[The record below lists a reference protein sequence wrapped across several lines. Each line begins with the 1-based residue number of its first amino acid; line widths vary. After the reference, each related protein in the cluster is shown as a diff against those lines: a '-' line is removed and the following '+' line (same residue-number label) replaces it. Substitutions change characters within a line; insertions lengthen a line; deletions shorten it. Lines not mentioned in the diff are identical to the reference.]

1 MTHRTIDPPVSASVE
16 MPSVDSSTSSVS
28 DVPLVVEQIS
38 TPSPQPLSSS
48 PQPLLMLEDGASEP
62 SVCVSEPVVSSDEM
76 KILSELLPDAP
87 EDSVHGSEDS
97 VHSWEV
103 ARNEA
108 ASRLVVRHNIVFSD
122 SELSVGDSPMVLSPV
137 KGSSQA
143 NSPVAVKEVASM
155 GSVESALTPP
165 VEPVMKSMESVES
178 VESMEPLKP
187 LKPSM
192 ESVESM
198 DPLKPLKPSMESVKP
213 MEPLKPSMESVKPM
227 DPLKPSMESV
237 KPMDPLKPS
246 MESVKPMDPL
256 KPLKPSMESV
266 ESMEPIQSIQPSQPT
281 HASPPPHHP
290 TQPLSLPTPLLFTP
304 PRPHKRTSPVIQ
316 QVTND
321 SPTCSPSKRIS
332 TAVSVPHTLETP
344 KRSQRIVKTNMV
356 SPTKVVE
363 EIPMLPEE
371 ETKQPL
377 STRVRRLLTLQEEE
391 RNRFQRVMR
400 HQTNGLYEAFQRER
414 EDGKVETMMRREM

>member
-143 NSPVAVKEVASM
+143 NSPVAVKEVASIV
-155 GSVESALTPP
+155 SVESALTPP
-165 VEPVMKSMESVES
+165 VEPVMESMESVES
-178 VESMEPLKP
+178 VK
-187 LKPSM
+187 
-192 ESVESM
+192 
-198 DPLKPLKPSMESVKP
+198 
-213 MEPLKPSMESVKPM
+213 
-227 DPLKPSMESV
+227 
-237 KPMDPLKPS
+237 
-246 MESVKPMDPL
+246 
-256 KPLKPSMESV
+256 
-266 ESMEPIQSIQPSQPT
+266 SMEPIQSIQPSQPT

-332 TAVSVPHTLETP
+332 TAVSVSHTLETP

>member
-1 MTHRTIDPPVSASVE
+1 

-198 DPLKPLKPSMESVKP
+198 
-213 MEPLKPSMESVKPM
+213 
-227 DPLKPSMESV
+227 
-237 KPMDPLKPS
+237 
-246 MESVKPMDPL
+246 
-256 KPLKPSMESV
+256 
-266 ESMEPIQSIQPSQPT
+266 EPIQSIQPSQPT

>member
-192 ESVESM
+192 ESV
-198 DPLKPLKPSMESVKP
+198 K
-213 MEPLKPSMESVKPM
+213 
-227 DPLKPSMESV
+227 
-237 KPMDPLKPS
+237 
-246 MESVKPMDPL
+246 
-256 KPLKPSMESV
+256 
-266 ESMEPIQSIQPSQPT
+266 SMEPIQSIQPSQPT

>member
-155 GSVESALTPP
+155 GSVASALTPP

-198 DPLKPLKPSMESVKP
+198 
-213 MEPLKPSMESVKPM
+213 
-227 DPLKPSMESV
+227 
-237 KPMDPLKPS
+237 
-246 MESVKPMDPL
+246 
-256 KPLKPSMESV
+256 
-266 ESMEPIQSIQPSQPT
+266 EPIQSIQPSQPT
-281 HASPPPHHP
+281 HASPPLHHP

-332 TAVSVPHTLETP
+332 TAVSVSHTLETP

>member
-1 MTHRTIDPPVSASVE
+1 

-28 DVPLVVEQIS
+28 DIPLVVEQIS

-48 PQPLLMLEDGASEP
+48 SQPLLMLEDGASEP

-76 KILSELLPDAP
+76 KILSELFPDAP

-178 VESMEPLKP
+178 VESM
-187 LKPSM
+187 
-192 ESVESM
+192 
-198 DPLKPLKPSMESVKP
+198 
-213 MEPLKPSMESVKPM
+213 
-227 DPLKPSMESV
+227 
-237 KPMDPLKPS
+237 
-246 MESVKPMDPL
+246 DPL

-332 TAVSVPHTLETP
+332 TAVSVSHTLETP

>member
-1 MTHRTIDPPVSASVE
+1 MRRRRVWWFVTTSYSATRSCLWATRRWFCRRE
-16 MPSVDSSTSSVS
+16 G
-28 DVPLVVEQIS
+28 EFAG
-38 TPSPQPLSSS
+38 
-48 PQPLLMLEDGASEP
+48 EFA
-62 SVCVSEPVVSSDEM
+62 
-76 KILSELLPDAP
+76 
-87 EDSVHGSEDS
+87 
-97 VHSWEV
+97 
-103 ARNEA
+103 
-108 ASRLVVRHNIVFSD
+108 
-122 SELSVGDSPMVLSPV
+122 
-137 KGSSQA
+137 
-143 NSPVAVKEVASM
+143 VAVKEVASM
-155 GSVESALTPP
+155 GSVASALTPP

-178 VESMEPLKP
+178 VESME
-187 LKPSM
+187 
-192 ESVESM
+192 
-198 DPLKPLKPSMESVKP
+198 
-213 MEPLKPSMESVKPM
+213 
-227 DPLKPSMESV
+227 
-237 KPMDPLKPS
+237 
-246 MESVKPMDPL
+246 PL

-344 KRSQRIVKTNMV
+344 KRSQRIVKTNVV

>member
-227 DPLKPSMESV
+227 E
-237 KPMDPLKPS
+237 
-246 MESVKPMDPL
+246 
-256 KPLKPSMESV
+256 PLKPSMESV

-304 PRPHKRTSPVIQ
+304 PRPHKRTSPIIQ

-414 EDGKVETMMRREM
+414 EDGKVETMMRCEM

>member
-28 DVPLVVEQIS
+28 DIPLVVEQIS

-165 VEPVMKSMESVES
+165 VEPVMESMESV
-178 VESMEPLKP
+178 
-187 LKPSM
+187 

-198 DPLKPLKPSMESVKP
+198 DPLKPLKPSMELVKP
-213 MEPLKPSMESVKPM
+213 
-227 DPLKPSMESV
+227 
-237 KPMDPLKPS
+237 
-246 MESVKPMDPL
+246 
-256 KPLKPSMESV
+256 
-266 ESMEPIQSIQPSQPT
+266 MEPIQSIQPSQPT

-363 EIPMLPEE
+363 ETTMLPEE

-414 EDGKVETMMRREM
+414 EDGKVETMMRCEM

>member
-16 MPSVDSSTSSVS
+16 MPSVDSSISSVS

-165 VEPVMKSMESVES
+165 VEPVMESMESVES
-178 VESMEPLKP
+178 VES
-187 LKPSM
+187 
-192 ESVESM
+192 VESM
-198 DPLKPLKPSMESVKP
+198 K
-213 MEPLKPSMESVKPM
+213 
-227 DPLKPSMESV
+227 
-237 KPMDPLKPS
+237 PLKPS

-266 ESMEPIQSIQPSQPT
+266 KPMEPIQSIQPSQPT

-332 TAVSVPHTLETP
+332 TAVSVSHTLETP

-363 EIPMLPEE
+363 ETPMLPEE

-414 EDGKVETMMRREM
+414 EDGKVETMMRCEM

>member
-1 MTHRTIDPPVSASVE
+1 
-16 MPSVDSSTSSVS
+16 
-28 DVPLVVEQIS
+28 
-38 TPSPQPLSSS
+38 
-48 PQPLLMLEDGASEP
+48 
-62 SVCVSEPVVSSDEM
+62 
-76 KILSELLPDAP
+76 
-87 EDSVHGSEDS
+87 
-97 VHSWEV
+97 
-103 ARNEA
+103 
-108 ASRLVVRHNIVFSD
+108 
-122 SELSVGDSPMVLSPV
+122 
-137 KGSSQA
+137 
-143 NSPVAVKEVASM
+143 
-155 GSVESALTPP
+155 
-165 VEPVMKSMESVES
+165 ME
-178 VESMEPLKP
+178 P

-198 DPLKPLKPSMESVKP
+198 KPLKPSMESVK
-213 MEPLKPSMESVKPM
+213 
-227 DPLKPSMESV
+227 
-237 KPMDPLKPS
+237 
-246 MESVKPMDPL
+246 
-256 KPLKPSMESV
+256 
-266 ESMEPIQSIQPSQPT
+266 SMEPIQSIQPSQPT

-344 KRSQRIVKTNMV
+344 KRSQRIVKTNVV

-363 EIPMLPEE
+363 ETPMLPEE

>member
-1 MTHRTIDPPVSASVE
+1 
-16 MPSVDSSTSSVS
+16 
-28 DVPLVVEQIS
+28 
-38 TPSPQPLSSS
+38 
-48 PQPLLMLEDGASEP
+48 MLEDGASEP

-178 VESMEPLKP
+178 VESM
-187 LKPSM
+187 
-192 ESVESM
+192 
-198 DPLKPLKPSMESVKP
+198 
-213 MEPLKPSMESVKPM
+213 
-227 DPLKPSMESV
+227 
-237 KPMDPLKPS
+237 
-246 MESVKPMDPL
+246 DPL

-356 SPTKVVE
+356 SPRRWMQ

>member
-155 GSVESALTPP
+155 GSVASALTPP

-178 VESMEPLKP
+178 VES
-187 LKPSM
+187 
-192 ESVESM
+192 
-198 DPLKPLKPSMESVKP
+198 
-213 MEPLKPSMESVKPM
+213 
-227 DPLKPSMESV
+227 
-237 KPMDPLKPS
+237 
-246 MESVKPMDPL
+246 MDPL

-290 TQPLSLPTPLLFTP
+290 TQPRSLPTPLLFTP

>member
-76 KILSELLPDAP
+76 KILSELFPDAP

-155 GSVESALTPP
+155 GSVASALTPP
-165 VEPVMKSMESVES
+165 VEPVMESMESVES
-178 VESMEPLKP
+178 VES
-187 LKPSM
+187 
-192 ESVESM
+192 
-198 DPLKPLKPSMESVKP
+198 
-213 MEPLKPSMESVKPM
+213 
-227 DPLKPSMESV
+227 
-237 KPMDPLKPS
+237 
-246 MESVKPMDPL
+246 MDPL

-290 TQPLSLPTPLLFTP
+290 TQPRSLPTPLLFTP

>member
-16 MPSVDSSTSSVS
+16 MPSVDSSTSSIS

-155 GSVESALTPP
+155 GSVASALTPP

-192 ESVESM
+192 ESVKSM

-213 MEPLKPSMESVKPM
+213 MEPLKPSMESVK
-227 DPLKPSMESV
+227 SME
-237 KPMDPLKPS
+237 
-246 MESVKPMDPL
+246 PL

>member
-165 VEPVMKSMESVES
+165 VEPVMDSMESV
-178 VESMEPLKP
+178 
-187 LKPSM
+187 

-198 DPLKPLKPSMESVKP
+198 DPLKPLKPSMELVKP
-213 MEPLKPSMESVKPM
+213 
-227 DPLKPSMESV
+227 
-237 KPMDPLKPS
+237 
-246 MESVKPMDPL
+246 
-256 KPLKPSMESV
+256 
-266 ESMEPIQSIQPSQPT
+266 MEPIQSIQPSQPT

-332 TAVSVPHTLETP
+332 TAVSVSHTLETP

-363 EIPMLPEE
+363 ETTMLPEE

>member
-143 NSPVAVKEVASM
+143 NSPVAVKEVASIV
-155 GSVESALTPP
+155 SVASALTPP
-165 VEPVMKSMESVES
+165 VEPVMESMESVES
-178 VESMEPLKP
+178 VESME
-187 LKPSM
+187 
-192 ESVESM
+192 
-198 DPLKPLKPSMESVKP
+198 
-213 MEPLKPSMESVKPM
+213 
-227 DPLKPSMESV
+227 
-237 KPMDPLKPS
+237 
-246 MESVKPMDPL
+246 PL

>member
-155 GSVESALTPP
+155 GSVASALTPP

-178 VESMEPLKP
+178 VES
-187 LKPSM
+187 
-192 ESVESM
+192 
-198 DPLKPLKPSMESVKP
+198 
-213 MEPLKPSMESVKPM
+213 
-227 DPLKPSMESV
+227 
-237 KPMDPLKPS
+237 
-246 MESVKPMDPL
+246 MDPL

-371 ETKQPL
+371 ETKQSL

>member
-155 GSVESALTPP
+155 GSVASALTPP

-178 VESMEPLKP
+178 VESME
-187 LKPSM
+187 
-192 ESVESM
+192 
-198 DPLKPLKPSMESVKP
+198 
-213 MEPLKPSMESVKPM
+213 
-227 DPLKPSMESV
+227 
-237 KPMDPLKPS
+237 
-246 MESVKPMDPL
+246 PL

-344 KRSQRIVKTNMV
+344 KRSQRIVKTNVV

>member
-1 MTHRTIDPPVSASVE
+1 MTHRTIDLPVSASVE

-155 GSVESALTPP
+155 GSVASALTPP

-178 VESMEPLKP
+178 VESM
-187 LKPSM
+187 
-192 ESVESM
+192 

-213 MEPLKPSMESVKPM
+213 
-227 DPLKPSMESV
+227 
-237 KPMDPLKPS
+237 
-246 MESVKPMDPL
+246 
-256 KPLKPSMESV
+256 
-266 ESMEPIQSIQPSQPT
+266 MEPIQSIQPSQPT

>member
-1 MTHRTIDPPVSASVE
+1 MTHRTIDLPVSASVE

-155 GSVESALTPP
+155 GSVASALTPP

-178 VESMEPLKP
+178 VK
-187 LKPSM
+187 
-192 ESVESM
+192 SM
-198 DPLKPLKPSMESVKP
+198 DPLKPLKPST
-213 MEPLKPSMESVKPM
+213 
-227 DPLKPSMESV
+227 
-237 KPMDPLKPS
+237 
-246 MESVKPMDPL
+246 
-256 KPLKPSMESV
+256 ESV

>member
-143 NSPVAVKEVASM
+143 NSPVAVKEVASIV
-155 GSVESALTPP
+155 SVASALTPP
-165 VEPVMKSMESVES
+165 VEPVMESMESVES

-192 ESVESM
+192 ESV
-198 DPLKPLKPSMESVKP
+198 K
-213 MEPLKPSMESVKPM
+213 
-227 DPLKPSMESV
+227 
-237 KPMDPLKPS
+237 
-246 MESVKPMDPL
+246 
-256 KPLKPSMESV
+256 
-266 ESMEPIQSIQPSQPT
+266 SMEPIQSIQPSQPT

-363 EIPMLPEE
+363 ETPMLPEE

>member
-198 DPLKPLKPSMESVKP
+198 
-213 MEPLKPSMESVKPM
+213 
-227 DPLKPSMESV
+227 
-237 KPMDPLKPS
+237 
-246 MESVKPMDPL
+246 
-256 KPLKPSMESV
+256 
-266 ESMEPIQSIQPSQPT
+266 EPIQSIQPSQPT

>member
-178 VESMEPLKP
+178 VESM
-187 LKPSM
+187 
-192 ESVESM
+192 
-198 DPLKPLKPSMESVKP
+198 
-213 MEPLKPSMESVKPM
+213 
-227 DPLKPSMESV
+227 
-237 KPMDPLKPS
+237 
-246 MESVKPMDPL
+246 DPL

>member
-1 MTHRTIDPPVSASVE
+1 MTHRTIDLPVSASVE

-62 SVCVSEPVVSSDEM
+62 SVCVSEPVVSSDEI

-155 GSVESALTPP
+155 GSVASALTPP

-178 VESMEPLKP
+178 VES
-187 LKPSM
+187 
-192 ESVESM
+192 
-198 DPLKPLKPSMESVKP
+198 
-213 MEPLKPSMESVKPM
+213 
-227 DPLKPSMESV
+227 
-237 KPMDPLKPS
+237 
-246 MESVKPMDPL
+246 MDPL

-363 EIPMLPEE
+363 ETPMLPEE

>member
-28 DVPLVVEQIS
+28 DIPLVVEQIS

-48 PQPLLMLEDGASEP
+48 PQPLLLLEDGASEP

-155 GSVESALTPP
+155 GSVASALTPP

-178 VESMEPLKP
+178 VES
-187 LKPSM
+187 
-192 ESVESM
+192 
-198 DPLKPLKPSMESVKP
+198 
-213 MEPLKPSMESVKPM
+213 
-227 DPLKPSMESV
+227 
-237 KPMDPLKPS
+237 
-246 MESVKPMDPL
+246 MDPL

-363 EIPMLPEE
+363 ETPMLPEE

>member
-1 MTHRTIDPPVSASVE
+1 
-16 MPSVDSSTSSVS
+16 
-28 DVPLVVEQIS
+28 
-38 TPSPQPLSSS
+38 
-48 PQPLLMLEDGASEP
+48 MLEDGASEP

-187 LKPSM
+187 LKPS
-192 ESVESM
+192 
-198 DPLKPLKPSMESVKP
+198 
-213 MEPLKPSMESVKPM
+213 
-227 DPLKPSMESV
+227 
-237 KPMDPLKPS
+237 
-246 MESVKPMDPL
+246 
-256 KPLKPSMESV
+256 
-266 ESMEPIQSIQPSQPT
+266 QPT

-332 TAVSVPHTLETP
+332 TTVSVPHTLETP

>member
-1 MTHRTIDPPVSASVE
+1 MTHRTIDPPVSASVK

-143 NSPVAVKEVASM
+143 NSPVAVKEVASIV
-155 GSVESALTPP
+155 SVESALTPP
-165 VEPVMKSMESVES
+165 VEPVMESMESV
-178 VESMEPLKP
+178 
-187 LKPSM
+187 
-192 ESVESM
+192 
-198 DPLKPLKPSMESVKP
+198 
-213 MEPLKPSMESVKPM
+213 
-227 DPLKPSMESV
+227 
-237 KPMDPLKPS
+237 
-246 MESVKPMDPL
+246 ESVKPMDPL
-256 KPLKPSMESV
+256 KPLKPSMELV
-266 ESMEPIQSIQPSQPT
+266 KPMEPIQSIQPSQPT

>member
-1 MTHRTIDPPVSASVE
+1 MTHRTIDPPVSASVK

-48 PQPLLMLEDGASEP
+48 PQPLLLLEDGASEP

-178 VESMEPLKP
+178 VESME
-187 LKPSM
+187 
-192 ESVESM
+192 
-198 DPLKPLKPSMESVKP
+198 
-213 MEPLKPSMESVKPM
+213 
-227 DPLKPSMESV
+227 
-237 KPMDPLKPS
+237 
-246 MESVKPMDPL
+246 PL

>member
-1 MTHRTIDPPVSASVE
+1 MTHRTIDLPVSASVE

-155 GSVESALTPP
+155 GSVASALTPP

-178 VESMEPLKP
+178 VESME
-187 LKPSM
+187 
-192 ESVESM
+192 
-198 DPLKPLKPSMESVKP
+198 
-213 MEPLKPSMESVKPM
+213 
-227 DPLKPSMESV
+227 
-237 KPMDPLKPS
+237 
-246 MESVKPMDPL
+246 PL

>member
-1 MTHRTIDPPVSASVE
+1 MTHRTIDLPVSASVE

-62 SVCVSEPVVSSDEM
+62 SVCVSEPVVSSDEI

-155 GSVESALTPP
+155 GSVASALTPP

-178 VESMEPLKP
+178 VES
-187 LKPSM
+187 
-192 ESVESM
+192 
-198 DPLKPLKPSMESVKP
+198 
-213 MEPLKPSMESVKPM
+213 
-227 DPLKPSMESV
+227 
-237 KPMDPLKPS
+237 
-246 MESVKPMDPL
+246 MDPL

>member
-28 DVPLVVEQIS
+28 DIPLVVEQIS

-122 SELSVGDSPMVLSPV
+122 SELSVGDSLMVLSPV

-155 GSVESALTPP
+155 GSVASALTPP
-165 VEPVMKSMESVES
+165 VEPVMESMESVES
-178 VESMEPLKP
+178 VESME
-187 LKPSM
+187 
-192 ESVESM
+192 
-198 DPLKPLKPSMESVKP
+198 
-213 MEPLKPSMESVKPM
+213 
-227 DPLKPSMESV
+227 
-237 KPMDPLKPS
+237 
-246 MESVKPMDPL
+246 PL

-290 TQPLSLPTPLLFTP
+290 TQPLSLPTLLLFTP

>member
-28 DVPLVVEQIS
+28 DIPLVVEQIS

-48 PQPLLMLEDGASEP
+48 PQRLLMLEDGASEP

-143 NSPVAVKEVASM
+143 NSPVAVKEVASIV
-155 GSVESALTPP
+155 SVASALTPP
-165 VEPVMKSMESVES
+165 VEPVMESMESV
-178 VESMEPLKP
+178 
-187 LKPSM
+187 

-198 DPLKPLKPSMESVKP
+198 DPLKPLKPSMELVKP
-213 MEPLKPSMESVKPM
+213 
-227 DPLKPSMESV
+227 
-237 KPMDPLKPS
+237 
-246 MESVKPMDPL
+246 
-256 KPLKPSMESV
+256 
-266 ESMEPIQSIQPSQPT
+266 MEPIQSIQPSQPT

-363 EIPMLPEE
+363 ETPMLPEE

>member
-62 SVCVSEPVVSSDEM
+62 SVCVSEPVVSSDEI

-155 GSVESALTPP
+155 GSVASALTPP
-165 VEPVMKSMESVES
+165 VEPVMESMESVES
-178 VESMEPLKP
+178 VES
-187 LKPSM
+187 
-192 ESVESM
+192 
-198 DPLKPLKPSMESVKP
+198 
-213 MEPLKPSMESVKPM
+213 
-227 DPLKPSMESV
+227 
-237 KPMDPLKPS
+237 
-246 MESVKPMDPL
+246 MDPL

>member
-62 SVCVSEPVVSSDEM
+62 SVCVSEPVVSSDEI

-155 GSVESALTPP
+155 GSVASALTPP

-178 VESMEPLKP
+178 VESME
-187 LKPSM
+187 
-192 ESVESM
+192 
-198 DPLKPLKPSMESVKP
+198 
-213 MEPLKPSMESVKPM
+213 
-227 DPLKPSMESV
+227 
-237 KPMDPLKPS
+237 
-246 MESVKPMDPL
+246 PL

>member
-143 NSPVAVKEVASM
+143 NSPVAVKEVASIV
-155 GSVESALTPP
+155 SVASALTPP
-165 VEPVMKSMESVES
+165 VEPVMESMESVES

-192 ESVESM
+192 E
-198 DPLKPLKPSMESVKP
+198 LVKP
-213 MEPLKPSMESVKPM
+213 
-227 DPLKPSMESV
+227 
-237 KPMDPLKPS
+237 
-246 MESVKPMDPL
+246 
-256 KPLKPSMESV
+256 
-266 ESMEPIQSIQPSQPT
+266 MEPIQSIQPSQPT

-363 EIPMLPEE
+363 ETPMLPEE

>member
-1 MTHRTIDPPVSASVE
+1 

-143 NSPVAVKEVASM
+143 NSPVAVKEVASIV
-155 GSVESALTPP
+155 SVESALTPP
-165 VEPVMKSMESVES
+165 VEPVMESMESV
-178 VESMEPLKP
+178 
-187 LKPSM
+187 
-192 ESVESM
+192 
-198 DPLKPLKPSMESVKP
+198 
-213 MEPLKPSMESVKPM
+213 
-227 DPLKPSMESV
+227 
-237 KPMDPLKPS
+237 
-246 MESVKPMDPL
+246 ESVKPMDPL
-256 KPLKPSMESV
+256 KPLKPSMELV
-266 ESMEPIQSIQPSQPT
+266 KPMEPIQSIQPSQPT

-414 EDGKVETMMRREM
+414 EDGKVETMMRCEM

>member
-143 NSPVAVKEVASM
+143 NSPVAVKEVASIV
-155 GSVESALTPP
+155 SVASALTPP
-165 VEPVMKSMESVES
+165 VEPVMESMESVES

-192 ESVESM
+192 ESV
-198 DPLKPLKPSMESVKP
+198 K
-213 MEPLKPSMESVKPM
+213 
-227 DPLKPSMESV
+227 
-237 KPMDPLKPS
+237 
-246 MESVKPMDPL
+246 
-256 KPLKPSMESV
+256 
-266 ESMEPIQSIQPSQPT
+266 SMEPIQSIQPSQPT

>member
-143 NSPVAVKEVASM
+143 NSPVAVKEVASIV
-155 GSVESALTPP
+155 SVESALTPP
-165 VEPVMKSMESVES
+165 VEPVMESMESVES
-178 VESMEPLKP
+178 VN
-187 LKPSM
+187 
-192 ESVESM
+192 
-198 DPLKPLKPSMESVKP
+198 
-213 MEPLKPSMESVKPM
+213 
-227 DPLKPSMESV
+227 
-237 KPMDPLKPS
+237 
-246 MESVKPMDPL
+246 PMDPL
-256 KPLKPSMESV
+256 KPLKPSMELV
-266 ESMEPIQSIQPSQPT
+266 KPMEPIQSIQPSQPT

-414 EDGKVETMMRREM
+414 EDGKVETMMRCEM

>member
-1 MTHRTIDPPVSASVE
+1 MTHRTIDPPVSASVK

-62 SVCVSEPVVSSDEM
+62 SVCVSEPVVSSDEI

-155 GSVESALTPP
+155 GSVASALTPP
-165 VEPVMKSMESVES
+165 VEPVMESMESVES
-178 VESMEPLKP
+178 VESME
-187 LKPSM
+187 
-192 ESVESM
+192 
-198 DPLKPLKPSMESVKP
+198 
-213 MEPLKPSMESVKPM
+213 
-227 DPLKPSMESV
+227 
-237 KPMDPLKPS
+237 
-246 MESVKPMDPL
+246 PL